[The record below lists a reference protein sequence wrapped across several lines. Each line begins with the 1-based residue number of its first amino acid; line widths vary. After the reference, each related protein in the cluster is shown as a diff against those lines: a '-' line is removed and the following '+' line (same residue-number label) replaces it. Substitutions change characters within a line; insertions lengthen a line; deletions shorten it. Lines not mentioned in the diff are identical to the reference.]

1 MAKKKVLPKK
11 FHDIDERF
19 MHSMARIAKD
29 HEDGASLTNIAMTCN
44 SKAKGI
50 DIDID
55 EAFLEKV
62 LALRECN
69 RTHTM
74 YTIRDQKNTQRI
86 IKEVKSEPA
95 EELPIYSEDE
105 LDCITVIFEE

>member
-1 MAKKKVLPKK
+1 MANKTVPKK

-50 DIDID
+50 DIH
-55 EAFLEKV
+55 EEFLEKV

-69 RTHTM
+69 RTHTI

-95 EELPIYSEDE
+95 ADLPTYSEDE
-105 LDCITVIFEE
+105 LDCFTTVFED

>member
-1 MAKKKVLPKK
+1 MMAKKVVPKK
-11 FHDIDERF
+11 FHDIDERL
-19 MHSMARIAKD
+19 MHSIARIAKD
-29 HEDGASLTNIAMTCN
+29 REDGASLTNIAMTCN

-50 DIDID
+50 DID
-55 EAFLEKV
+55 EVFLEKV

-69 RTHTM
+69 RTHPI

-86 IKEVKSEPA
+86 IKEVKSETA

-105 LDCITVIFEE
+105 LDCITTTFEE